1 MDTDDH
7 LSLEYLNIASGPL
20 PVPSPKLLL
29 KSLEF
34 EAQPGLI
41 WVCEGFELPLPT
53 HCSFFEKL
61 GSGLLFQVFSV
72 WSDQSC

>member
-41 WVCEGFELPLPT
+41 
-53 HCSFFEKL
+53 
-61 GSGLLFQVFSV
+61 
-72 WSDQSC
+72 

>member
-34 EAQPGLI
+34 EAQLCP
-41 WVCEGFELPLPT
+41 
-53 HCSFFEKL
+53 
-61 GSGLLFQVFSV
+61 
-72 WSDQSC
+72 